1 MTFTLSSVDE
11 FNQSYPV
18 LEVNTPQEASDLLEE
33 IDIAMDDAT
42 GYRYQLL
49 HDQYHQ
55 LKEQLSLV

>member
-1 MTFTLSSVDE
+1 MTFTLTSVDE

-18 LEVNTPQEASDLLEE
+18 HQVNTPQEASDLLEE

-49 HDQYHQ
+49 QDQYHQ